1 MSTSSVMAAVAGCG
15 CTACC
20 ERSIAPVESAV
31 VTVGKMENSLNSTEC
46 GCGSTFNVIADSIV
60 MHGTARSFKPEV
72 RETVRQRVGE
82 VAAGV
87 GVGQGAEILTEWDG
101 SSLPQT
107 RSILSGILWRSI
119 APLSPFAGT
128 QI

>member
-1 MSTSSVMAAVAGCG
+1 MLAGVLLRHD
-15 CTACC
+15 
-20 ERSIAPVESAV
+20 RSIAPIESAV

-87 GVGQGAEILTEWDG
+87 GAGQGAEILTEWDG
-101 SSLPQT
+101 ACSPPP
-107 RSILSGILWRSI
+107 
-119 APLSPFAGT
+119 PLHIHRVT
-128 QI
+128 H

>member
-1 MSTSSVMAAVAGCG
+1 MLAGVLLRRD
-15 CTACC
+15 
-20 ERSIAPVESAV
+20 RSIAPIESAV

-87 GVGQGAEILTEWDG
+87 GAGQGAEILTEWDG
-101 SSLPQT
+101 ACSPPPSSHPSSDTLT
-107 RSILSGILWRSI
+107 LVLGWH
-119 APLSPFAGT
+119 
-128 QI
+128 